1 MNQAK
6 PDPRGQDGLEP
17 GAVEPG
23 SAEAVEATP
32 GARGSAGARP
42 GAVGPEPAERDAV
55 AAPAVEP
62 PLAVDA
68 AGAEAA
74 LEKVAAGTVEP
85 GAVDSGAVEA
95 GDPRGDLR
103 WGNVAALVRDAARRW
118 AGREAVVDGR
128 TRLDYAQLGERVERA
143 AAACLAA
150 GVEPGDRVA
159 VWAPNTADW
168 IVSALGAVTAGAV
181 LVPLNTRFKGA
192 EAAYVLQRSRARLL
206 FVTGTFL
213 GTSYVAS
220 LRRAT
225 TEAPAPGTPGTATGP
240 GSVRASGTHS
250 GPGTPATGPAGPT
263 RPAAGAATG
272 TGPVGTRPRRG
283 PLPGLPDLEQVVVL
297 ADDAPADFRT
307 WKDFLAGGDAV
318 PASAV
323 RARTDAIPPDAP
335 SDIIFTSGTTGSP
348 KGAVITHAQTLRCY
362 AVWSGLAGLREG
374 DRYLIVNP
382 FFHTFGYK
390 AGIIACLMRGA
401 TMVPQPVFDV
411 DTVLANIAA
420 ERISVLP
427 GPPTLHQSLLDHPQR
442 EHHDL
447 SALRLVVTGAAVVP
461 LQLVERLRT
470 ELRIATVLTA
480 YGLSEA
486 GGIVTMCRRGDPAE
500 VVAATSGRAIP
511 GTELRITG
519 PDGSACP
526 PGTPGEVR
534 VRGYHVM
541 RGYFED
547 PEGTARTLT
556 PDGWLRT
563 GDVGVLDAAGNLRIT
578 DRIKDMFIVGG
589 FNAYPAEIEQL
600 LGLHPDVADVAVV
613 GIPDP
618 RLGEVGK
625 AYAVRRPGS
634 TLTADDLIA
643 WSRREMA
650 NYKVPREV
658 EFVPSLPRNASGKI
672 LKTRL
677 RDSRH

>member
-1 MNQAK
+1 M
-6 PDPRGQDGLEP
+6 DE
-17 GAVEPG
+17 GADEGVDEG
-23 SAEAVEATP
+23 
-32 GARGSAGARP
+32 AGAS
-42 GAVGPEPAERDAV
+42 GSVNGYGYG
-55 AAPAVEP
+55 
-62 PLAVDA
+62 DA
-68 AGAEAA
+68 ARE
-74 LEKVAAGTVEP
+74 EDT
-85 GAVDSGAVEA
+85 
-95 GDPRGDLR
+95 DPRGDLR
-103 WGNVAALVRDAARRW
+103 WGSIAGLVRDAAARY

-128 TRLDYAQLGERVERA
+128 VRLDYAQLGERVERA
-143 AAACLAA
+143 AAACIAA

-159 VWAPNTADW
+159 VWAPNTLEW
-168 IVSALGAVTAGAV
+168 IVSALGAVSAGAV
-181 LVPLNTRFKGA
+181 LVPLNTRFKGT
-192 EAAYVLQRSRARLL
+192 EAAYVLRRSRARLL

-220 LRRAT
+220 LRRAAA
-225 TEAPAPGTPGTATGP
+225 EGP
-240 GSVRASGTHS
+240 GD
-250 GPGTPATGPAGPT
+250 
-263 RPAAGAATG
+263 
-272 TGPVGTRPRRG
+272 G
-283 PLPGLPDLEQVVVL
+283 PLPGLPHLEQVVVL
-297 ADDAPADFRT
+297 AEDAPESFRT
-307 WKDFLAGGDAV
+307 WKDFLAGGDSV
-318 PASAV
+318 PAGAV
-323 RARTDAIPPDAP
+323 RERAEAIPGDAP
-335 SDIIFTSGTTGSP
+335 SDIIYTSGTTGSP
-348 KGAVITHAQTLRCY
+348 KGAVITHAQSLRCY
-362 AVWSGLAGLREG
+362 DVWSELAGLREG

-401 TMVPQPVFDV
+401 TMIPQPVFNV

-442 EHHDL
+442 THHDL

-461 LQLVERLRT
+461 LQLVERLRG

-486 GGIVTMCRRGDPAE
+486 SGIVTMCRRGDPARTIAE
-500 VVAATSGRAIP
+500 TSGRAIP
-511 GTELRITG
+511 DTEVMIRDAEGQALPAGRV
-519 PDGSACP
+519 
-526 PGTPGEVR
+526 GEIA
-534 VRGYHVM
+534 VRGHHVM

-547 PEGTARTLT
+547 PHETAKAIT
-556 PDGWLRT
+556 PEGWLLT
-563 GDVGVLDAAGNLRIT
+563 GDVGFTDEDGNLRIT

-650 NYKVPREV
+650 NYKVPRAV
-658 EFVPSLPRNASGKI
+658 EFVTELPRNASGKV
-672 LKTRL
+672 LKREL
-677 RDSRH
+677 RAR